1 MNLFKAIGKALSPK
15 LQAAG
20 FLDALIDRYNEK
32 YRLDI
37 DVKVSVRLVDI
48 APSIPKVDLDSDGK

>member
-1 MNLFKAIGKALSPK
+1 MNPLKALGKALRPK
-15 LQAAG
+15 LLAAG
-20 FLDALIDRYNEK
+20 VLDALIDRYNEK
-32 YRLDI
+32 YRLAI